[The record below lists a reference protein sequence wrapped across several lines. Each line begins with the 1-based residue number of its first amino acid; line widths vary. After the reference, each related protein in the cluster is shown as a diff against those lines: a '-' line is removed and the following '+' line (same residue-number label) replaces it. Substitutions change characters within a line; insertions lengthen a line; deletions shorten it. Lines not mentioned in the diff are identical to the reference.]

1 MKKKKEKELYP
12 YKGMYMHSQTKKG
25 NDMLVELPLSSIDD
39 EPSECE
45 MACDVYGVWCVVCDM

>member
-1 MKKKKEKELYP
+1 MKKKEKKKLYP
-12 YKGMYMHSQTKKG
+12 YKGMYMRSQNKKG

-45 MACDVYGVWCVVCDM
+45 MACGVSFVICDA